1 MTSRGEARPLGARYP
16 RLAAV
21 PRAELGRYPT
31 PIERAPGL
39 APALWVKRDDLT
51 GEPLGGNKV
60 RALEFLL
67 GGVRA
72 GDRVVTVGATGSTH
86 ALATALYAG
95 KLGAESAVVRWPQEM
110 TPIARAVAEWTD
122 RVATRSYRARTVAGA
137 YARAGWL
144 RLRGAKWIAA
154 GGSTPLGVLGHV
166 EAGLELAEQI
176 ASGAMP
182 MPTRI
187 VLPLGTGGT
196 TAGLLL
202 GTEIAGLRVQVI
214 GARVVPR
221 IVANRGHVLH
231 LARRSARLIERLS
244 GERVPRV
251 DPSRLEIMH
260 AMYGGAYGRETAE
273 GRAAATRFAAATGQR
288 IDPTYGAKALAAALS
303 LERGEPTLFWL
314 TFDGRWLGEGLEA
327 RG

>member
-1 MTSRGEARPLGARYP
+1 MTTTSRGEPRLLGVRYA
-16 RLAAV
+16 RLAAL

-51 GEPLGGNKV
+51 GDPLGGNKV

-67 GGVRA
+67 GRVRA

-86 ALATALYAG
+86 ALATALYAQR
-95 KLGAESAVVRWPQEM
+95 LHAEAMVVRWPQEM
-110 TPIARAVAEWTD
+110 TPIARAVAAWTD
-122 RVATRSYRARTVAGA
+122 RTASHSYRARTVAGA

-144 RLRGAKWIAA
+144 RLRGAHWIAA
-154 GGSTPLGVLGHV
+154 GGSTPLGILGHV
-166 EAGLELAEQI
+166 EGALELAEQI

-182 MPTRI
+182 MPSRI
-187 VLPLGTGGT
+187 VLPLGSGGT
-196 TAGLLL
+196 TAGILL
-202 GTEIAGLRVQVI
+202 GTEIAGLRVKVI

-221 IVANRGHVLH
+221 IVANRGHVMRLV
-231 LARRSARLIERLS
+231 RRTAKLIEHLS
-244 GERVPRV
+244 GEAVALPDSNRF
-251 DPSRLEIMH
+251 EIMH

-273 GRAAATRFAAATGQR
+273 GRAAATRFEATVGSAL
-288 IDPTYGAKALAAALS
+288 DATYGAKALAAALS
-303 LERGEPTLFWL
+303 LSGGEPTLFWL
-314 TFDGRWLGEGLEA
+314 TFDGRWWL